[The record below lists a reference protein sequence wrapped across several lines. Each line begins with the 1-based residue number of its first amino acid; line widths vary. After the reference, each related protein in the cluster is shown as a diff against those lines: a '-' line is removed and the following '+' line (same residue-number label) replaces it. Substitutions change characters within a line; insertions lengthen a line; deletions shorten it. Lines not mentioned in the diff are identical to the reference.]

1 MSLATDNGILD
12 RLFLLDKVI
21 LEIDPTPWNICL
33 DTLVPSGDRRVFRIP
48 MKSLLEAVAIIM
60 LFFLTPLI
68 LLWVLV
74 SLARV
79 IENIGD
85 LPIDEREPRAAGAC
99 ASS

>member
-1 MSLATDNGILD
+1 
-12 RLFLLDKVI
+12 
-21 LEIDPTPWNICL
+21 
-33 DTLVPSGDRRVFRIP
+33 

-68 LLWVLV
+68 AVWVLV

-85 LPIDEREPRAAGAC
+85 LPIDEREPQAAGVC
-99 ASS
+99 ASKLSHSCATQTTNLASVR